1 MTFQAAAIPIVQPED
16 VRLFT
21 VDEYHRI
28 AELGIFGNEG
38 IELLNGIVYNKY
50 RGIIRQFTID
60 EYHQMAD
67 AGLFDNQRV
76 ELLNGIVRLMAAMNT
91 PHFGMTTLLSNRIS
105 YEFFGK
111 YTCLSQGPVKIVN
124 VNEPEPDIMIAKYR
138 KDAYMGKSVEP
149 EDVYLLI
156 EVSDSTLRRDRTE
169 KMLTYAGAGIVE
181 YWIINLKDYQ
191 IEVFKQPEKRD
202 YRFRDIVRDGELT
215 CERIGFTV
223 DVEELFSHLE
233 KKFSDSKK
241 LGGIIPVPI

>member
-1 MTFQAAAIPIVQPED
+1 MTFQAQAIPIVQPED

-21 VDEYHRI
+21 IDEYHRI

-38 IELLNGIVYNKY
+38 IELLDGIVYNKY

-60 EYHQMAD
+60 EYHQIAD

-76 ELLNGIVRLMAAMNT
+76 ELLNGIVRLMAAMNI
-91 PHFGMTTLLSNRIS
+91 PHFGMTTHLNTELSHHL
-105 YEFFGK
+105 YKKF
-111 YTCLSQGPVKIVN
+111 TCLSQGPVKIVDI
-124 VNEPEPDIMIAKYR
+124 NEPEPDIMVAKYR
-138 KDAYMGKSVEP
+138 KDSYMGKSVEP
-149 EDVYLLI
+149 KDVYLLI
-156 EVSDSTLRRDRTE
+156 EVADSTLRTDRTE
-169 KMLTYAGAGIVE
+169 KMLTYAAAGIIE

-191 IEVFKQPEKRD
+191 IEVFKQPEKSD

-233 KKFSDSKK
+233 KR
-241 LGGIIPVPI
+241 L